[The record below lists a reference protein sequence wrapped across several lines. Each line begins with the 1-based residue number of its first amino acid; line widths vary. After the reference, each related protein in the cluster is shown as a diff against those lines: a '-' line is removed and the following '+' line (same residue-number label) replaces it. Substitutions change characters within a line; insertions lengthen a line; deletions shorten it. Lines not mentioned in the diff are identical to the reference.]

1 MMPRPFTVG
10 ACVVITVAAVVVGG
24 LAGPSRA
31 HTYGSECETL
41 PSTIHVAKEEF
52 DDAGR
57 LVRTCEEDL
66 AVNKCEGACVSKV
79 QPSVNT
85 PSGFLKD
92 CRCCRETH
100 LRARDVVLT
109 HCYDGD
115 GNRITGDNGK
125 LTVKLREPAD
135 CQCFKCG
142 NSIR

>member
-1 MMPRPFTVG
+1 MTRPFTVG

-85 PSGFLKD
+85 PSGFLKVRLLSYSVQRPRGQGND
-92 CRCCRETH
+92 CLTSSRLNPQNLCR
-100 LRARDVVLT
+100 V
-109 HCYDGD
+109 
-115 GNRITGDNGK
+115 
-125 LTVKLREPAD
+125 
-135 CQCFKCG
+135 
-142 NSIR
+142 

>member
-1 MMPRPFTVG
+1 MMTRPLTVG
-10 ACVVITVAAVVVGG
+10 ACVAVTMAAVLVGG

-31 HTYGSECETL
+31 HPYGSECETL

-52 DDAGR
+52 DDSGR

>member
-1 MMPRPFTVG
+1 MWITVVL
-10 ACVVITVAAVVVGG
+10 AVVCVVAVPCTHARRYD
-24 LAGPSRA
+24 L
-31 HTYGSECETL
+31 ECETL

-52 DDAGR
+52 DEAGR
-57 LVRTCEEDL
+57 VERTCEEDL

-100 LRARDVVLT
+100 LRAREVTLT
-109 HCYDGD
+109 HCYDAD
-115 GNRITGDNGK
+115 GNRLTGDRGT
-125 LTVKLREPAD
+125 LVIKLREPAD

-142 NSIR
+142 DSTR